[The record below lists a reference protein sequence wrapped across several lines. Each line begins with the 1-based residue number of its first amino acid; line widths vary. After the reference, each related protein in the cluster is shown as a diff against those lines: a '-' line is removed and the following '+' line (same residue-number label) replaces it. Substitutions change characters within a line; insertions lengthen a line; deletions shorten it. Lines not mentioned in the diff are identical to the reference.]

1 MKWSRKKKS
10 LSATERDEEKR
21 AAFRLK
27 QKSLDPNSLVV
38 LDETATNLAL
48 ISLYGYAPVGERVY
62 GTVPRNYGPNL
73 TMICALTVQGMKA
86 ETAVLLEGST
96 DRRTFELYIRQF
108 LCPTLSPGQIV
119 ILDNLA
125 AHNSEDV
132 RAAIGERGCEVLF
145 LPPYSPDLSP
155 IELAFSKIKQY
166 LRTVAARTRDALEE
180 ALEKALALITPQEAV
195 AFFQHCGYFLM
206 AQ

>member
-1 MKWSRKKKS
+1 
-10 LSATERDEEKR
+10 
-21 AAFRLK
+21 
-27 QKSLDPNSLVV
+27 
-38 LDETATNLAL
+38 
-48 ISLYGYAPVGERVY
+48 
-62 GTVPRNYGPNL
+62 
-73 TMICALTVQGMKA
+73 
-86 ETAVLLEGST
+86 
-96 DRRTFELYIRQF
+96 
-108 LCPTLSPGQIV
+108 
-119 ILDNLA
+119 
-125 AHNSEDV
+125 
-132 RAAIGERGCEVLF
+132 VLF